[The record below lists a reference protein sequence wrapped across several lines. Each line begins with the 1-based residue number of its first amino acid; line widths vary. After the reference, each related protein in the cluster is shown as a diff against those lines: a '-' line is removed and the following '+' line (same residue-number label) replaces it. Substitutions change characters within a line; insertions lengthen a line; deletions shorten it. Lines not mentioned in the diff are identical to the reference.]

1 MDAVAYVTVYDT
13 SDACVWTSNKLIQVA
28 SSTVKAFS
36 LHLCLNYWL
45 DFAFSYFCR
54 ACQLLNNRLVSVLH
68 GLFSWGSWIFQYSS
82 LLVEHSGC
90 LIKEW
95 WKLWRFTSLCFL
107 DWIIQSAEEFYI
119 PSVVQSQFFF
129 LCGVISIPDGTCL
142 ICYASLLSKCTEMV
156 FLIIK
161 IVSCQNFS
169 TLPKKSQIL
178 PVWTSER

>member
-90 LIKEW
+90 LTEEW
-95 WKLWRFTSLCFL
+95 WNIWRFTSLCFL
-107 DWIIQSAEEFYI
+107 DWTNQSAEEFYI
-119 PSVVQSQFFF
+119 PSYSSVTIPSYSFCTLVMLHSYQNVQKRFF
-129 LCGVISIPDGTCL
+129 L
-142 ICYASLLSKCTEMV
+142 SLRLFHV
-156 FLIIK
+156 
-161 IVSCQNFS
+161 NFS

-178 PVWTSER
+178 PAWTSDR